1 MYLLWIRL
9 EWAAMFRIF
18 CEWEISKKI
27 SYLTHLIIALTK
39 QKPFLAAALQNWHS
53 WQFSLCSWR
62 CWQNGT
68 VTVGWQEAQEL
79 WSTHTL
85 PCAAH
90 LGAARAQMLPSTSGT
105 LQSSGTGR
113 SPRVCTSP
121 FVLLESWVTILYLG
135 SETNF
140 HHLPLH
146 GKRMSSSWGSI
157 CLQANKSLQ
166 IYFQRCQLVPYM
178 VSSFMHIHFSPM

>member
-1 MYLLWIRL
+1 
-9 EWAAMFRIF
+9 MFRIF

-27 SYLTHLIIALTK
+27 SYLTHLIIVLTK

-53 WQFSLCSWR
+53 WQFSLRSWR
-62 CWQNGT
+62 YWQNGT

-121 FVLLESWVTILYLG
+121 LSCWRAGWQFFIWALKLIFIISLCMAKEWAAAEAASACKPTNPYKFTSRDASLYLTW
-135 SETNF
+135 SAVLCIF
-140 HHLPLH
+140 ISPLC
-146 GKRMSSSWGSI
+146 KA
-157 CLQANKSLQ
+157 CLSARIL
-166 IYFQRCQLVPYM
+166 
-178 VSSFMHIHFSPM
+178 